1 MANPTGTAPD
11 LATEPIER
19 SVEGHAMNA
28 IMEEV
33 SVEIPLD
40 GPAPVQPVEPQ
51 EDAQGSADG
60 SAVAPIEESDAVLP
74 PNPPAKPEPKLKEFR
89 TAKGTLDEDRLEKI
103 VAEGKQAYD
112 QFTDLDRLIW
122 NDPDAKIAVLK
133 AMKKA
138 GRTLQPEYEAL
149 IATPAPVAPITPP
162 KPKYTMEQIQ
172 TGYNQIYAQKGP
184 AAAQQYWDHY
194 VTKPAI
200 EAAAEA
206 KVAADRAERAKEAEA
221 ARKAQAEAAST
232 TTFKAEISDAAKA
245 YPTILTPDPKS
256 PYGFSYKDK
265 QVNDWL
271 FKVKPQVPVKE
282 AITLALK
289 SLGRYKSPT
298 SKTTA
303 ARSTYATK
311 PVQARKPVA
320 DDGEIFEEVTIQYE

>member
-11 LATEPIER
+11 LATEPVQR
-19 SVEGHAMNA
+19 NAEGHTMNS

-40 GPAPVQPVEPQ
+40 GPTPAPAVEPQ
-51 EDAQGSADG
+51 EDAQSSDG
-60 SAVAPIEESDAVLP
+60 NAVAPIEESDAVLP
-74 PNPPAKPEPKLKEFR
+74 PVPPAPAVKLKDFR

-112 QFTDLDRLIW
+112 QFTDLDRLIMS
-122 NDPDAKIAVLK
+122 DPDAKIAVLK

-138 GRTLQPEYEAL
+138 GRTLNPEYEAL
-149 IATPAPVAPITPP
+149 IATPAPVAPVTPP
-162 KPKYTMEQIQ
+162 KPKYSMAQIQ
-172 TGYNQIYAQKGP
+172 NGYNQIYAKEGP

-206 KVAADRAERAKEAEA
+206 KVAADRALRAKEAEA
-221 ARKAQAEAAST
+221 ARKAAADAAST
-232 TTFKAEISDAAKA
+232 TTFKTEIATAAKA

-256 PYGFSYKDK
+256 PYGYSYKDQ

-289 SLGRYKSPT
+289 ALGRYKSPA

-303 ARSTYATK
+303 ARSTFASK

-320 DDGEIFEEVTIQYE
+320 DDGEVFEEVTIQYE